1 VIVVVTLNP
10 YSVQEGTTSLDM
22 PALGLDWNDRMVVH
36 DEMRGGTSD
45 YEWGQ
50 FNFVRLDPHVEPAHV
65 LVVRR

>member
-1 VIVVVTLNP
+1 VLVVVTLNP
-10 YSVQEGTTSLDM
+10 YSVQDGTTSLDM

-36 DEMRGGTSD
+36 DEMGGGTRD

-65 LVVRR
+65 FVVRR